1 MRNSFFFFI
10 LFLVGSCG
18 GGTTEPVTLI
28 DLGKTDYF
36 PIILI
41 LGLEINILYFGTG
54 RNSFVFHYWKIYP
67 EISAKRAWA
76 GRCLS
81 NMGVLCG

>member
-41 LGLEINILYFGTG
+41 LRLEINILLLWDGKKFICFPLLE
-54 RNSFVFHYWKIYP
+54 N
-67 EISAKRAWA
+67 IS
-76 GRCLS
+76 G
-81 NMGVLCG
+81 N